1 MFIWIHIAYYLRC
14 MALIDLVKE
23 IRTSPTSLP
32 TSSSSAKSPANSS
45 AAKMVNPAISIY
57 HLDEPTE
64 RQLFEIVGEMID
76 DSNSEVKNKAVDA

>member
-1 MFIWIHIAYYLRC
+1 

-23 IRTSPTSLP
+23 IRTQTPSLP
-32 TSSSSAKSPANSS
+32 TSAS
-45 AAKMVNPAISIY
+45 AAKALSTSSPAKKVNSGASNY

-64 RQLFEIVGEMID
+64 RQLFEIVGEMVD